1 MWNHLVRFNGQAY
14 EAKYRNLNVD
24 ASGRPT
30 LATEGMSVQEYPFWD
45 ASKTAA
51 ETYWRIK
58 LTYTGPARRA
68 GEALLLVDPLDI
80 GTKDRRAWS
89 YLPGQ
94 RRVKVA
100 PDLSHDTPNPGTAG
114 GNTFDDIFI
123 FNGSMDRFDFK
134 LVGKKEIYVPYNAY
148 AAVYKAKQDEL
159 LKPNHLNPD
168 FVRWELHR
176 VWVVEATLREGKR
189 HVYSKRVFYLDEDSW
204 AALASDEYDAR
215 GQLYRAGFAYMA
227 PSYDL
232 PAPYTD
238 MFSHYDLAARIYSL
252 TGFIAETG
260 GLRHTKPLAEREW
273 TADSLA
279 GSGIR

>member
-14 EAKYRNLNVD
+14 EAKYRNLSVD
-24 ASGRPT
+24 ANGRPS
-30 LATEGMSVQEYPFWD
+30 LSTEGNSVQEYPFWD
-45 ASKTAA
+45 NSKTSAD
-51 ETYWRIK
+51 TYWRIK

-68 GEALLLVDPLDI
+68 GEALLLVDPLDM

-100 PDLSHDTPNPGTAG
+100 PDFAHDTPNPGTAG

-134 LVGKKEIYVPYNAY
+134 LVGKKEMFVPYNAY
-148 AAVYKAKQDEL
+148 TAVYQSKQDDL

-168 FVRWELHR
+168 LVRWELHR

-215 GQLYRAGFAYMA
+215 GQLYRVGLAYMA

-238 MFSHYDLAARIYSL
+238 MFSHYDLAARLYSV

-260 GLRHTKPLAEREW
+260 GLRHTKPYADREW

-279 GSGIR
+279 GAGVR